1 MVRRAHPTM
10 KTSRTKLLK
19 IALLTAALIFIGP
32 RVWPMIQQAFTS
44 STALEIKPVLPP
56 PGVKHLEKV
65 EDLLFEMTNQARVAK
80 GLAPLIKDEE
90 LREVARAYSDD
101 MLLRGFF
108 DHVTPDG
115 VAFHKRIGKAYHH
128 WVFDIGENIWH
139 DDSYDPDKTRQLA
152 KEIFADW
159 MESKDHRE
167 NLLDPDY
174 THLGVG
180 VSAQQHRIRA
190 TQEFVR
196 RPRFFG
202 FGGGG

>member
-1 MVRRAHPTM
+1 M
-10 KTSRTKLLK
+10 KSFGIKLLLVGLVVAAIIFFSPK
-19 IALLTAALIFIGP
+19 VAPLVNQALTP
-32 RVWPMIQQAFTS
+32 PSVQ
-44 STALEIKPVLPP
+44 KPVLPP
-56 PGVKHLEKV
+56 PGIKYLVKV
-65 EDLLFEMTNQARVAK
+65 EDLIFDMTNQARQAR

-90 LREVARAYSDD
+90 LRQVARAYSND
-101 MLLRGFF
+101 MLVRGFF
-108 DHVTPDG
+108 DHTTPEG
-115 VAFHKRIGKAYHH
+115 VAFHKRISKEYRH

-139 DDSYDPDKTRQLA
+139 DDSFNPDKSQQLA

-159 MESKDHRE
+159 MQSPDHRE

-180 VSAQQHRIRA
+180 VSALRRSIRA

-202 FGGGG
+202 FGARG

>member
-1 MVRRAHPTM
+1 M
-10 KTSRTKLLK
+10 
-19 IALLTAALIFIGP
+19 IFIVSPKVLPLVEPIFATPAPPQG
-32 RVWPMIQQAFTS
+32 R
-44 STALEIKPVLPP
+44 PVSPP
-56 PGVKHLEKV
+56 PGVIYLQKV
-65 EDLLFEMTNQARVAK
+65 EDLLFEMTNQARVEK
-80 GLAPLIKDEE
+80 GLASLIKDEE
-90 LREVARAYSDD
+90 LRQVARAYSND
-101 MLLRGFF
+101 MLVRGFF

-174 THLGVG
+174 THLGIG
-180 VSAQQHRIRA
+180 VSAQHRRIRA

-202 FGGGG
+202 FGAH